1 MNKIPEVMKHSQLLK
16 RLVLDQKTV
25 EARGRI
31 EKLCLNAQS
40 HQVIGFICQ
49 SGVFGKQKKVFAWK
63 QIETIG
69 TDATLVNGDSEQEGL
84 DEFNNTINIIGNE
97 VWTDTGE
104 KVGLIVEYLL
114 NIKTGAVV
122 NYLFKSNGWRGVL
135 NSLYLLPPEAVS
147 SAGNKRVIVVN
158 SSIEN
163 PQCYTEGV
171 AKKVG
176 LVQDFLQEDLVR
188 TREHIN
194 VAKREAR
201 KLIVDF
207 QETAKIVKEQA
218 QEKAQVVTEQAKQ
231 KVEEFQS
238 KSTEKKARKSKQTS
252 NDFYA
257 KIQEVTA
264 EAKEKIDGVKSQW
277 GQNSNISKDDLE
289 KSKDDL
295 QIHP

>member
-1 MNKIPEVMKHSQLLK
+1 MNKISEVMKHSQLLN

-40 HQVIGFICQ
+40 HYVIGFICK
-49 SGVFGKQKKVFAWK
+49 SGVFGKQKKVFTWK

-69 TDATLVNGDSEQEGL
+69 TDATLVNDRSEQESL
-84 DEFNNTINIIGNE
+84 DKFNNTINIIGNE

-122 NYLFKSNGWRGVL
+122 NYLFKSNGWRGIL
-135 NSLYLLPPEAVS
+135 NSVYLLPPEAVS

-163 PQCYTEGV
+163 PQFYTEGITQ
-171 AKKVG
+171 KIG
-176 LVQDFLQEDLVR
+176 LVQDFLQEDLVK
-188 TREHIN
+188 TREHID
-194 VAKREAR
+194 VAKREAK
-201 KLIVDF
+201 KLLVGF
-207 QETAKIVKEQA
+207 QETAKVVKEQA

-238 KSTEKKARKSKQTS
+238 KSTEKKSRKSKQTS
-252 NDFYA
+252 HDFSS

-277 GQNSNISKDDLE
+277 GQNSNISKDDRE
-289 KSKDDL
+289 KSTDDL

>member
-1 MNKIPEVMKHSQLLK
+1 MNKIPEVMKHSQLLS

-25 EARGRI
+25 EDRGRI
-31 EKLCLNAQS
+31 EQLCLDTQS
-40 HQVIGFICQ
+40 HQVIGFICK
-49 SGVFGKQKKVFAWK
+49 SGIFGKQKKVFAWK

-69 TDATLVNGDSEQEGL
+69 TDATLVNGNSTQESL
-84 DEFNNTINIIGNE
+84 DQSHKTVNIIGNE
-97 VWTDTGE
+97 VWTDTGN
-104 KVGLIVEYLL
+104 KVGLIVEYLID
-114 NIKTGAVV
+114 IKTGAVV
-122 NYLFKSNGWRGVL
+122 NYLFKSNGWRGVF
-135 NSLYLLPPEAVS
+135 NSIYLLSPEAVS

-171 AKKVG
+171 TQKIG
-176 LVQDFLQEDLVR
+176 LVQDFIQEDLVK

-194 VAKREAR
+194 VAQREAK
-201 KLIVDF
+201 KLLVGF
-207 QETAKIVKEQA
+207 QATAKVVKEQA

-238 KSTEKKARKSKQTS
+238 KSTEKKSRKNNQTS
-252 NDFYA
+252 NDFSS

-264 EAKEKIDGVKSQW
+264 EAKEKIDGVKSQL
-277 GQNSNISKDDLE
+277 GKKLKISKDDRE
-289 KSKDDL
+289 KSTDDL